1 MTPSHKTRP
10 TASSFVFMNLLSLL
24 KITEIMTYVLK
35 QGQCIDDILKQIEK
49 DKEKMPKPKH
59 DFSKYVGKIKFDK
72 DPLEIQKEMRD
83 EWE

>member
-1 MTPSHKTRP
+1 
-10 TASSFVFMNLLSLL
+10 
-24 KITEIMTYVLK
+24 MTYVLK

-49 DKEKMPKPKH
+49 DKEKMPKPTH